1 MPTIT
6 YSLDSINAII
16 NKAKPSKVCIVTSA
30 ILAEKLQW
38 AIAKIH
44 FPAIEIVLVPDG
56 EKAKDWQELEKLLAR
71 WSELGFDRSGLVVAL
86 GGGTVGD
93 LVGFA
98 SAIYL
103 RGVRYIQVPTT
114 LLAQVDSAHG
124 GKTGINFHNYKNQ
137 IGVFNMPIA
146 TVVDVGFIKH
156 LSREQIADGLGEIIK
171 AGLVK
176 DKSILEILGKE
187 TLGSLPDSPRLPA
200 LIKKSIKVKLSYT
213 ERDFKDA
220 TVRQLLNAGHTV
232 GHAIELKYKISHGRA
247 VILGLIQELAFTE
260 SLGMTSPS
268 VRTHLVSLLNRLGI
282 DIDSAIKAEW
292 SAILHD
298 KKVAGD
304 SIYFPV
310 IQKEGKSKMVL
321 LKLDVLKKYIEECK

>member
-1 MPTIT
+1 MMPTIT
-6 YSLDSINAII
+6 YSLSSINAII
-16 NKAKPSKVCIVTSA
+16 QKANPSKVCIITSA
-30 ILAEKLQW
+30 VLAEKLEW
-38 AIAKIH
+38 AIREIH
-44 FPAIEIVLVPDG
+44 FPGVEIVLVPDG
-56 EKAKDWQELEKLLAR
+56 EAAKNWQELEKLLAR
-71 WSELGFDRSGLVVAL
+71 WSELSLDRSCVVVAL

-103 RGVRYIQVPTT
+103 RGIRYVQVPTT

-137 IGVFNMPIA
+137 IGVFNTPIA
-146 TVVDVGFIKH
+146 TVVDVGFVRH

-176 DKSILEILGKE
+176 DKSILEILNKE
-187 TLGSLPDSPRLPA
+187 TLGSLPESTRLPA
-200 LIKKSIKVKLSYT
+200 LIKKSIKVKLLYT
-213 ERDFKDA
+213 EKDFKDA
-220 TVRQLLNAGHTV
+220 TVRQLLNAGHTI

-247 VILGLIQELAFTE
+247 VILGLLQELAFTE

-268 VRTHLVSLLNRLGI
+268 VRTNLVSLLNRLGM
-282 DIDSAIKAEW
+282 DIDASMKANW

-310 IQKEGKSKMVL
+310 IQKEGRSKMVL
-321 LKLDVLKKYIEECK
+321 LNLDVLKKFVEGV